1 MRRLSDLVPEAWRP
15 DGFLAYRERFP
26 ATPALA
32 LPDMAATHA
41 FIRRWEAL
49 ATDPIAGLRALLAAR
64 EATYTVVMIR
74 GYLGNY
80 MRGNLVSAC
89 RALRAAGLDAFIAKQ
104 RAGGTIADNARMI
117 APQVA
122 ARLARADLKGQSVA
136 PRRLVFAG
144 HSKGGLEAL
153 QVLADRP
160 ELAART
166 EAVVLSQTPRGP
178 SPVLESVL
186 CGMHASSLGA
196 RRRRAEWVQ
205 RLGLRVLMARP
216 GGLELTGTRLV
227 PTLARLDAAPRS
239 FRLMQ
244 TASWSSRPTTWLD
257 SFHERLGEIRPGV
270 AHDGQFYVEDL
281 LWPGHEHVLLP
292 HLDHAQPVMDGFGF
306 DSARYW
312 VTMLAG
318 VIGGV

>member
-1 MRRLSDLVPEAWRP
+1 MAR
-15 DGFLAYRERFP
+15 
-26 ATPALA
+26 ATP
-32 LPDMAATHA
+32 
-41 FIRRWEAL
+41 
-49 ATDPIAGLRALLAAR
+49 
-64 EATYTVVMIR
+64 YTVVLIR

-80 MRGNLVSAC
+80 MRGNLVSAT
-89 RALRAAGLDAFIAKQ
+89 RALCAAGLDAFIAKT
-104 RAGGTIADNARMI
+104 RAGGTIADNARRI
-117 APQVA
+117 APQIA
-122 ARLARADLKGQSVA
+122 ARLAASDRIAGP

-153 QVLADRP
+153 QVLADAP

-166 EAVVLSQTPRGP
+166 DAVILSQTPRGP

-186 CGMHASSLGA
+186 CGLHADSLAG
-196 RRRRAEWVQ
+196 RRRRAEWTQ
-205 RLGLRVLMARP
+205 GLGLRLLAARP
-216 GGLELTGTRLV
+216 GGLELTGERLA
-227 PTLARLDAAPRS
+227 PIIARLDAAPRP
-239 FRLMQ
+239 FRLLQ

-281 LWPGHEHVLLP
+281 LWPGLEHVLLP

-312 VTMLAG
+312 VTMMAG
-318 VIGGV
+318 VIGG